1 MAADRESEN
10 RGGKMEECL
19 IRNLSDSPCDYPLKD
34 GSSIYFSSKGIYFG
48 SKGRSSGILRIPCEK
63 ISEAIRVAEHKGLLA
78 IEEIS
83 EEEVSE

>member
-1 MAADRESEN
+1 
-10 RGGKMEECL
+10 MEECL
-19 IRNLSDSPCDYPLKD
+19 IRNLSDSPCDYPLND
-34 GSSIYFSSKGIYFG
+34 GSSIYFG
-48 SKGRSSGILRIPCEK
+48 SKGCSSGTLRLPCKK